1 MRTEDG
7 DIIQKCLTGDTAAFG
22 LLVDKYKASVYALA
36 YAKLSN
42 FHDAQDITQEV
53 FLKAYQKLRTL
64 KRWDKFLSW
73 LYAITSNLCKDFL
86 RAKARRIDGEYIAD
100 QSTAHLERLS
110 LASHHEDEVYQS
122 LHETLAMLPEI
133 HRQVLTLHYLGG
145 LSCLEIGQFLGASP
159 DTIAKRLSRAR
170 SKLKKEML
178 ILMNTHFAQQ
188 KLQPAFTFNIVEAV
202 KRTRIQPNPQTPA
215 IPVGFAALGI
225 LALTLLCLTVR
236 FDQFP
241 AIGNMVGAPVPSETE
256 VTEVGEIPVDAVVLA
271 ETAIVSSGDGKKDL
285 ARNPQPTDIVLAANA
300 ETEVETAIKPT
311 TRLGKGRVH
320 RIAYSPDGKL
330 IAMMGALGIW
340 LYDAETLT
348 EVGMIPKGANAIAFS
363 PDGGTLA
370 SGSWSDTVHLW
381 EVSTQKRVGRLMS
394 PRQRSVTTLAFTPDG
409 NTLAVGYGK
418 GDIVLW
424 DMSTQQQT
432 ALLNTPSSV
441 LWTLAFSPNGQLLAS
456 GGVEDTTISLWD
468 VQTQKLVG
476 AFEGHTRGKGQ
487 PSSGVSS
494 VAFNPN
500 GKTLASGSAFDNTVR
515 LWDVANRTQIALLL
529 GNDELLVSD
538 EDAEINTV
546 AFNSDGTILAAAG
559 DDAKI
564 RLWDVQT
571 QKRIGVL
578 NTKAGGLNSI
588 VFHPDGKILA
598 SLNGRIASTGRH
610 KGGDMAVRLWDVKTR
625 QQIAV
630 SQNHIASIESVAL
643 SPDGALLASGH
654 HDGVVRLWDMQTQKQ
669 LATLE
674 DHKAAVRS
682 VAFSPDGTLL
692 ASGERDSARLWD
704 VQKRK
709 RVAVFKKNN
718 TIVESVAF
726 SPDGKILASV
736 DDSCIRLWDTRRNR
750 AIGVLGP
757 EPLHEGP
764 IRFNS
769 IIRSVAFS
777 PDGTLLA
784 SGGIDNT
791 LRLWDVQKRQEIF
804 MHKLAQQGNIMAV
817 AFSPDGK
824 TLAVAGTHKK
834 IYLWSAPEQE
844 LITTLNTSTI
854 VWKWSVPEQE
864 LIATLNTPTIVWTL
878 AFSPDGRFLAADLGA
893 NIRVWDMKAQAEV
906 TTLEGGVRAV
916 TSIVFSSDG
925 KKVVAGS
932 LDGTIRV
939 WDTDKFGGN

>member
-36 YAKLSN
+36 YAKLGN

-188 KLQPAFTFNIVEAV
+188 KLQPAFTFNIIEAV

-225 LALTLLCLTVR
+225 LALTLLCLTVP

-330 IAMMGALGIW
+330 IAVMGALGIW

-456 GGVEDTTISLWD
+456 GGYNDATISLWY
-468 VQTQKLVG
+468 VPTQRLVG
-476 AFEGHTRGKGQ
+476 SFEEHARNTRRQ
-487 PSSGVSS
+487 THGVSS
-494 VAFNPN
+494 VAFSPD
-500 GKTLASGSAFDNTVR
+500 GKTLASGSGFDDTVR
-515 LWDVANRTQIALLL
+515 LWDVATHSLITLLE
-529 GNDELLVSD
+529 NSADEEYKGVHS
-538 EDAEINTV
+538 V
-546 AFNSDGTILAAAG
+546 AFSPDGTILAAAG

-564 RLWDVQT
+564 QLWDMQIEREPGALKENV
-571 QKRIGVL
+571 RSIGVL
-578 NTKAGGLNSI
+578 NTNAGGVSSI
-588 VFHPDGKILA
+588 AFRPDGKTLA

-630 SQNHIASIESVAL
+630 SQNHIASINSVAL

-669 LATLE
+669 LTTLTGHE
-674 DHKAAVRS
+674 AGVKS
-682 VAFSPDGTLL
+682 VAFSSDGTLL
-692 ASGERDSARLWD
+692 ASGAKDRARLWD
-704 VQKRK
+704 VRNRK
-709 RVAVFKKNN
+709 QVADFKHKA
-718 TIVESVAF
+718 IVESVAF
-726 SPDGKILASV
+726 SPDGNTLASV
-736 DDSCIRLWDTRRNR
+736 DDRYIRLWDVQRRR
-750 AIGVLGP
+750 AVGVLGQ
-757 EPLHEGP
+757 EPLHEGQ
-764 IRFNS
+764 IKYVS
-769 IIRSVAFS
+769 VIQSVAFS
-777 PDGTLLA
+777 PDGMLLA

-791 LRLWDVQKRQEIF
+791 LRLWDVQNRQEIF
-804 MHKLAQQGNIMAV
+804 MHELPEWSNIRAV

-824 TLAVAGTHKK
+824 LLASAGTYKE
-834 IYLWSAPEQE
+834 IDLWSVAD
-844 LITTLNTSTI
+844 
-854 VWKWSVPEQE
+854 QE
-864 LIATLNTPTIVWTL
+864 LIATLNTPGRISTL
-878 AFSPDGRFLAADLGA
+878 AFSPDGRFLAADQGP
-893 NIRVWDMKAQAEV
+893 NIRVWDMKTQTEV
-906 TTLEGGVRAV
+906 AALEGFVLSV
-916 TSIVFSSDG
+916 TSIAFSPDS
-925 KKVVAGS
+925 KKLVAGS
-932 LDGTIRV
+932 MDGTIRI
-939 WDTDKFGGN
+939 WDTDGFAGN

>member
-7 DIIQKCLTGDTAAFG
+7 DIIQKCLTGDTTAFG

-36 YAKLSN
+36 YAKLGN

-86 RAKARRIDGEYIAD
+86 RAKARRLDGEYIAD

-178 ILMNTHFAQQ
+178 TLMNTHFAQQ
-188 KLQPAFTFNIVEAV
+188 KLQPAFTFNIIEAV

-441 LWTLAFSPNGQLLAS
+441 LWTLAFSPDGKLLAS
-456 GGVEDTTISLWD
+456 GGYNDATISLWY
-468 VQTQKLVG
+468 VPTQRLVG
-476 AFEGHTRGKGQ
+476 SFEEHARNTRRQ
-487 PSSGVSS
+487 THGVSS
-494 VAFNPN
+494 VAFSPD
-500 GKTLASGSAFDNTVR
+500 GKTLASGSGFDDTVR
-515 LWDVANRTQIALLL
+515 LWDVATHSLITLLE
-529 GNDELLVSD
+529 NSADEEYKGVHS
-538 EDAEINTV
+538 V
-546 AFNSDGTILAAAG
+546 AFSPDGTILAAAG

-564 RLWDVQT
+564 QLWDMQIEREPGALKENV
-571 QKRIGVL
+571 RSIGVL
-578 NTKAGGLNSI
+578 NTNAGGVSSI
-588 VFHPDGKILA
+588 AFRPDGKTLA

-630 SQNHIASIESVAL
+630 SQNHIASINSVAL

-669 LATLE
+669 LTTLTGHE
-674 DHKAAVRS
+674 AGVKS
-682 VAFSPDGTLL
+682 VAFSSDGTLL
-692 ASGERDSARLWD
+692 ASGAKDRARLWD
-704 VQKRK
+704 VRNRK
-709 RVAVFKKNN
+709 QVADFKHKA
-718 TIVESVAF
+718 IVESVAF
-726 SPDGKILASV
+726 SPDGKTLASV
-736 DDSCIRLWDTRRNR
+736 DDRYIRLWDVQRRR
-750 AIGVLGP
+750 AVGVLGQ
-757 EPLHEGP
+757 EPLHEGQ
-764 IRFNS
+764 IKYVS
-769 IIRSVAFS
+769 VIQSVAFS

-791 LRLWDVQKRQEIF
+791 LRLWDVQNRQEIF
-804 MHKLAQQGNIMAV
+804 MHELPEWSNIRAV

-824 TLAVAGTHKK
+824 LLASAGTYKE
-834 IYLWSAPEQE
+834 IDLWSVAD
-844 LITTLNTSTI
+844 
-854 VWKWSVPEQE
+854 QE
-864 LIATLNTPTIVWTL
+864 LIATLNTPGRISTL
-878 AFSPDGRFLAADLGA
+878 AFSPDGRFLAADQGP
-893 NIRVWDMKAQAEV
+893 NIRVWDMKTQTEV
-906 TTLEGGVRAV
+906 APLEGFVLSV
-916 TSIVFSSDG
+916 TSIAFSPDS
-925 KKVVAGS
+925 KKLVAGS
-932 LDGTIRV
+932 MDGTIRI
-939 WDTDKFGGN
+939 WDMAGFGDN

>member
-7 DIIQKCLTGDTAAFG
+7 DIIQKCLTGDTTAFG

-36 YAKLSN
+36 YAKLGN

-86 RAKARRIDGEYIAD
+86 RAKARRLDGEYIAD

-178 ILMNTHFAQQ
+178 TLMNTHFAQQ
-188 KLQPAFTFNIVEAV
+188 KLQPAFTFNIIEAV

-225 LALTLLCLTVR
+225 LALTLLCLTVP

-330 IAMMGALGIW
+330 IAVMGALGIW

-394 PRQRSVTTLAFTPDG
+394 PGQKGVDTLTFPLDG
-409 NTLAVGYGK
+409 NTLAVGYGD
-418 GDIVLW
+418 GDITLW
-424 DMSTQQQT
+424 DIGTQRQT
-432 ALLNTPSSV
+432 ALLDTPSSS
-441 LWTLAFSPNGQLLAS
+441 LWTLAFSPDGQLLAS
-456 GGVEDTTISLWD
+456 GGGEDTTISLWD
-468 VQTQKLVG
+468 VQSQTLVG
-476 AFEGHTRGKGQ
+476 AFEGHTNDT
-487 PSSGVSS
+487 GVRPPGILS
-494 VAFNPN
+494 VTFSPD
-500 GKTLASGSAFDNTVR
+500 GKTLASGSNSDETVR
-515 LWDVANRTQIALLL
+515 LWEVATREQIALLPK
-529 GNDELLVSD
+529 NDED
-538 EDAEINTV
+538 EEYELANSV
-546 AFNSDGTILAAAG
+546 AFSPDGTILAETG
-559 DDAKI
+559 EDAKI

-571 QKRIGVL
+571 QRQICVL
-578 NTKAGGLNSI
+578 NTKAGGVSSI
-588 VFHPDGKILA
+588 AFRPDGQTLA
-598 SLNGRIASTGRH
+598 SLNGGLDGRH
-610 KGGDMAVRLWDVKTR
+610 KGGDMAVRLWNVKTR
-625 QQIAV
+625 KQIAV
-630 SQNHIASIESVAL
+630 SQNHTAAINSVAL

-669 LATLE
+669 IATLTG
-674 DHKAAVRS
+674 HKAAVRS

-757 EPLHEGP
+757 APLHEGP

-804 MHKLAQQGNIMAV
+804 MHKLAQQGNILAV

-864 LIATLNTPTIVWTL
+864 LITTLKTPAIVWTL
-878 AFSPDGRFLAADLGA
+878 AFSPDGRFLATDLGA
-893 NIRVWDMKAQAEV
+893 QIRVWDMKAQAEV

>member
-7 DIIQKCLTGDTAAFG
+7 DIIQKCLSGDTTAFG

-86 RAKARRIDGEYIAD
+86 RAKARRLDGEYIAD
-100 QSTAHLERLS
+100 QNTAHLERLS
-110 LASHHEDEVYQS
+110 LASHHENEVYQS

-178 ILMNTHFAQQ
+178 TLMNTHFAQQ
-188 KLQPAFTFNIVEAV
+188 KLQPAFTFNIIEAV

-225 LALTLLCLTVR
+225 LALTLLCLTVPL
-236 FDQFP
+236 DQFP

-256 VTEVGEIPVDAVVLA
+256 VMEVGEIPVDAVVLA

-330 IAMMGALGIW
+330 IAVMGALGIW

-348 EVGMIPKGANAIAFS
+348 EVGMIAEGAGAIAFS
-363 PDGGTLA
+363 PDGQTLA

-418 GDIVLW
+418 GNIVLW
-424 DMSTQQQT
+424 DMKTQQQT
-432 ALLNTPSSV
+432 ALLDTPSSV
-441 LWTLAFSPNGQLLAS
+441 LSTLVFSPDGKLLAS
-456 GGVEDTTISLWD
+456 GGFEDLTVSLWN
-468 VQTQKLVG
+468 VQTQTLVG
-476 AFEGHTRGKGQ
+476 AFEGHTNDM
-487 PSSGVSS
+487 GVRPPGILS
-494 VAFNPN
+494 VAFSPD
-500 GKTLASGSAFDNTVR
+500 GKTLASGSNSDETVR
-515 LWDVANRTQIALLL
+515 LWEVATREQIALLPK
-529 GNDELLVSD
+529 NDED
-538 EDAEINTV
+538 EEYELANSV
-546 AFNSDGTILAAAG
+546 AFSPDGTILAETG
-559 DDAKI
+559 EDAKI

-571 QKRIGVL
+571 QRQICVL
-578 NTKAGGLNSI
+578 NTKAGGVSSI
-588 VFHPDGKILA
+588 AFRPDGQTLA
-598 SLNGRIASTGRH
+598 SLNGGFDGRH
-610 KGGDMAVRLWDVKTR
+610 KGGDMAVRLWNVKTR
-625 QQIAV
+625 KQIAV
-630 SQNHIASIESVAL
+630 SQNHTAAINSVAL
-643 SPDGALLASGH
+643 SPDDALLASGH
-654 HDGVVRLWDMQTQKQ
+654 DDGVVRLWDMQTQKQ
-669 LATLE
+669 IATLTG
-674 DHKAAVRS
+674 HKAAVRS

-726 SPDGKILASV
+726 SPDGRILASV

-757 EPLHEGP
+757 EPLHESP

-864 LIATLNTPTIVWTL
+864 LIETLKTPAIVWTL
-878 AFSPDGRFLAADLGA
+878 AFSPDGRFLAAGTGA
-893 NIRVWDMKAQAEV
+893 EIRVWDIKTQTEV
-906 TTLEGGVRAV
+906 TTLRCMYLV
-916 TSIVFSSDG
+916 TSIAFSHDG

>member
-7 DIIQKCLTGDTAAFG
+7 DIIHKCLTGDTAAFG

-36 YAKLSN
+36 YAKLGN

-64 KRWDKFLSW
+64 KHWDKFLSW
-73 LYAITSNLCKDFL
+73 LYAITSNMCKDFL
-86 RAKARRIDGEYIAD
+86 RAKAKRPDSEYIAD
-100 QSTAHLERLS
+100 QDTARLEQRS
-110 LASHHEDEVYQS
+110 LASHHENEVYQS

-145 LSCLEIGQFLGASP
+145 MSCREIGQFLGVSP
-159 DTIAKRLSRAR
+159 HAIAMRLNRAR

-178 ILMNTHFAQQ
+178 TLMDTHFAQQ
-188 KLQPAFTFNIVEAV
+188 KLNPAFTFNIVEV
-202 KRTRIQPNPQTPA
+202 IKRTRIQPNPQTPL
-215 IPVGFAALGI
+215 IPVGFAALSL
-225 LALTLLCLTVR
+225 LALTLLCLTVP

-241 AIGNMVGAPVPSETE
+241 AIGNMVGAPIPSETE
-256 VTEVGEIPVDAVVLA
+256 VTEVGEIPVAEVVLA

-432 ALLNTPSSV
+432 ALLDTPSSSV
-441 LWTLAFSPNGQLLAS
+441 SILAFSPDGKLLAS
-456 GGVEDTTISLWD
+456 GGSEDLTISLWD
-468 VQTQKLVG
+468 VQTQTLVG
-476 AFEGHTRGKGQ
+476 AFEAHTHVGTFEGHGHK
-487 PSSGVSS
+487 
-494 VAFNPN
+494 
-500 GKTLASGSAFDNTVR
+500 VR
-515 LWDVANRTQIALLL
+515 
-529 GNDELLVSD
+529 
-538 EDAEINTV
+538 
-546 AFNSDGTILAAAG
+546 
-559 DDAKI
+559 
-564 RLWDVQT
+564 
-571 QKRIGVL
+571 
-578 NTKAGGLNSI
+578 
-588 VFHPDGKILA
+588 
-598 SLNGRIASTGRH
+598 
-610 KGGDMAVRLWDVKTR
+610 
-625 QQIAV
+625 
-630 SQNHIASIESVAL
+630 
-643 SPDGALLASGH
+643 
-654 HDGVVRLWDMQTQKQ
+654 
-669 LATLE
+669 
-674 DHKAAVRS
+674 
-682 VAFSPDGTLL
+682 
-692 ASGERDSARLWD
+692 
-704 VQKRK
+704 
-709 RVAVFKKNN
+709 
-718 TIVESVAF
+718 SVAF
-726 SPDGKILASV
+726 SPDGKILASGIHGHDIVFLWDVATRSRIALLANNINKKYKGVNSVAFSPDGTILASTGNDGKIWLWDARTKRRIGVLKTNADGVTSIVFRPDGKTLASLNGQFGDSEFKGGDMAVRLWNVKTRKQTAVLEDHTAGIESVALSPDGTLLASGHHDGLVRLWDIQTQKQLATLKGHKAVVESVAFSLDGTLLASGGKDRARLWNVRKRKQIRTFKHKAIVESVAFSPDGRTLAAV
-736 DDSCIRLWDTRRNR
+736 DYNCIRLWDVRRNR
-750 AIGVLGP
+750 AVGVLGP
-757 EPLHEGP
+757 DPPHRGP
-764 IRFNS
+764 FTLS

-791 LRLWDVQKRQEIF
+791 VRLWNVQNRQEIF
-804 MHKLAQQGNIMAV
+804 RHERAQQGDILTV

-824 TLAVAGTHKK
+824 TFASAGTGKG
-834 IYLWSAPEQE
+834 IYLWRVVEQE
-844 LITTLNTSTI
+844 LIMTLN
-854 VWKWSVPEQE
+854 QE
-864 LIATLNTPTIVWTL
+864 WITAL
-878 AFSPDGRFLAADLGA
+878 AFSPEGRFLAAGTGA
-893 NIRVWDMKAQAEV
+893 EIRVWDMETQTEV
-906 TTLEGGVRAV
+906 TTLEGCASRV
-916 TSIVFSSDG
+916 TSIAFSSDG

-932 LDGTIRV
+932 LDGTIRI
-939 WDTDKFGGN
+939 WDTAGFAGN